1 MALRLAA
8 DLGDELGVLHR
19 APAAGAEVAHVRSRA
34 LVGRNG
40 ELHAFAV
47 RALGG
52 DLADPELHAVSVM
65 KARFR

>member
-19 APAAGAEVAHVRSRA
+19 TPAAGAEVTHMRPGA
-34 LVGRNG
+34 LVGRKG
-40 ELHAFAV
+40 ELHSFAV

-52 DLADPELHAVSVM
+52 DLANAELHAVSVM